1 MDNKIVKDWNRN
13 TEESVITKISEKV
26 HHAPPLKERI
36 SEATYR
42 LKLQADK
49 LEQATSRMQ
58 HHDRELFEKC
68 VSAQLAR
75 DNSRATIYANECA
88 EVRKMA
94 RVIMLSQL
102 AIEQVMLRLETI
114 EEFGEVMTGMAPV
127 SGVIRTLKGRLSGI
141 IPEVSYEL
149 GSVDEMLN
157 GMMVDTGEAS
167 GTSLT
172 VDTSNE
178 ESKKILNE
186 AGAIA
191 EQKLR
196 EKFPDL
202 PASERNPSV
211 ELEKPDHQ

>member
-1 MDNKIVKDWNRN
+1 MSSKIMKNWNRN
-13 TEESVITKISEKV
+13 SDESMINKISEKV
-26 HHAPPLKERI
+26 HHGPPLKERI
-36 SEATYR
+36 SEAVYR

-49 LEQATSRMQ
+49 LEQASSKMQ
-58 HHDRELFEKC
+58 RHGKQLFEKC

-75 DNSRATIYANECA
+75 DNSRAAVYANECA

-102 AIEQVMLRLETI
+102 AIEQVMLRLETV

-157 GMMVDTGEAS
+157 GMMIDTGEAS

-191 EQKLR
+191 EQKLK

-202 PASERNPSV
+202 PAAERPST
-211 ELEKPDHQ
+211 ELEKPSQQ

>member
-1 MDNKIVKDWNRN
+1 MDNKIVKNWSRDS
-13 TEESVITKISEKV
+13 EESMIQKIGEKV
-26 HHAPPLKERI
+26 HRAPPLKERI
-36 SEATYR
+36 AGATYR
-42 LKLQADK
+42 LKLQAEK
-49 LEQATSRMQ
+49 LEQATARMQ
-58 HHDRELFEKC
+58 RHDKELFEKC
-68 VSAQLAR
+68 VSAELAR

-94 RVIMLSQL
+94 RVILLSQL

-127 SGVIRTLKGRLSGI
+127 SDVIHTLKGKLSGI

-157 GMMVDTGEAS
+157 GMMIDTGEAS

-172 VDTSNE
+172 VDTTDE
-178 ESKKILNE
+178 ASKKILSE
-186 AGAIA
+186 AGMIA
-191 EQKLR
+191 EQKMK
-196 EKFPDL
+196 EKFPDI
-202 PASERNPSV
+202 PNADRATP